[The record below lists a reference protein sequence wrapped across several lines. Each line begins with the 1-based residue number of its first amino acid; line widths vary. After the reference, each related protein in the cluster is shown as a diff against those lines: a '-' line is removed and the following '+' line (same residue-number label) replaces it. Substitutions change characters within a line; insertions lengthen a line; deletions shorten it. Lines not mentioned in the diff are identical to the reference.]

1 MTLGSFN
8 IGLLLDW
15 VGAQNALLICL
26 TERLIALILACWTWS
41 KLIARQTLPSAAF

>member
-15 VGAQNALLICL
+15 VGAQNALLIFL
-26 TERLIALILACWTWS
+26 TNRLIALILACWTWS
-41 KLIARQTLPSAAF
+41 KLIAHQTLHSSAF